1 MPISSTRVNND
12 KAANDNSYKGYLKRH
27 QAALVNLI
35 RDGNH
40 SSETGIAFVEQVLNE
55 WSEHFA
61 QLPLEEATPEERSF
75 WYTLYLMEQVA
86 EDASYGAPECS
97 YIAEMK
103 AELLEMATLLEDCS
117 DIPEG
122 CWATRPNGD

>member
-1 MPISSTRVNND
+1 MD
-12 KAANDNSYKGYLKRH
+12 NDNSYKGYLKRH

-35 RDGNH
+35 RDGTR

-61 QLPLEEATPEERSF
+61 QLPLEEATLEERSF
-75 WYTLYLMEQVA
+75 WYALYLMEQVA
-86 EDASYGAPECS
+86 EDAAYGAPECR
-97 YIAEMK
+97 YISEMK
-103 AELLEMATLLEDCS
+103 AELLEMATLLEDSS